1 MFNLLLQFTKE
12 KKYNS
17 DNIEKS
23 FNYLMSLKDIHFL
36 IYKMVGKFNYAV
48 LSENYEKAN
57 LIKRELKKLGYE
69 EIAES
74 LQI

>member
-1 MFNLLLQFTKE
+1 
-12 KKYNS
+12 
-17 DNIEKS
+17 
-23 FNYLMSLKDIHFL
+23 
-36 IYKMVGKFNYAV
+36 MVGKFNYAV